1 MTQCAESPVCE
12 DGVAKANLTRQET
25 QMTAISPLRQRMIE
39 DMTIRNLAPATQRC
53 YIHAVAKFSRYFRR
67 SPDHL
72 GVEEVRAYQMHLV
85 AQKYSWQHINQTT
98 CGLRF
103 FYGVTLDRPE
113 AYTRIIVAKEPQKL
127 PVILEGEEIERFL
140 AAVTPLRNRVALATA
155 YASGLRIGEAARLK
169 IGSIDSKRMLLR
181 IENGKGGKDR
191 YAMLSPRLLE
201 ILRAYWLQ
209 ARPSSWL
216 FPGQKPDTHVT
227 GGAVQAA
234 CRLARERARIGK
246 RVTSHA
252 LRHSFATH
260 LLDSGTDIRVIQVLL
275 GHAHLNT
282 TARYVQVG
290 TRLIAVTPSPIDQ
303 LSVAAMKLPR
313 TAMMP
318 AQ

>member
-1 MTQCAESPVCE
+1 MTQYAESPVCE
-12 DGVAKANLTRQET
+12 DGVAKPFFTRQET
-25 QMTAISPLRQRMIE
+25 QMTANSPLRQRMIE
-39 DMTIRNLAPATQRC
+39 DMTIRNLAPATQVC
-53 YIHAVAKFSRYFRR
+53 YIQAVAKFSRYFQR
-67 SPDHL
+67 SPDRL
-72 GVEEVRAYQMHLV
+72 GIEEVRAYQMHLV
-85 AQKYSWQHINQTT
+85 TQKYSWQHINQTA

-113 AYTRIIVAKEPQKL
+113 AYTRVAVAKKPRKL
-127 PVILEGEEIERFL
+127 PPILEGVEIERFL

-155 YASGLRIGEAARLK
+155 YASGLRVGEAVRLK
-169 IGSIDSKRMLLR
+169 ISSIDSKRMLLR
-181 IENGKGGKDR
+181 IENGKGGNDR

-216 FPGQKPDTHVT
+216 FPGQKPDTHL
-227 GGAVQAA
+227 GCEAVQYA
-234 CRLARERARIGK
+234 CRVARQRARMDK
-246 RVTSHA
+246 RVTAHV

-260 LLDSGTDIRVIQVLL
+260 LLDSGTDIRIIQVLL

-290 TRLIAVTPSPIDQ
+290 TRVIAATPSPIDQ
-303 LSVAAMKLPR
+303 LSVAAMKLSR
-313 TAMMP
+313 TAMMS